1 MEYDVLR
8 YLDTV
13 PMQTIK
19 NCNKVKFDRLLL
31 ERFNVDRNIPT
42 GIVLTLSEKVQ
53 PEIDDFLEGFDFN
66 KCCSINKPV
75 SDVIFKCFDLTEYG
89 YNFVGMNYATGMNV
103 NGVHLSIKN
112 VRYDNAVYDLK
123 DFQKW
128 FWKLQEAYRDGTG
141 LSHEVSETVNIKL
154 TKRQVERMVF
164 TVAYYFYKDTTEL

>member
-8 YLDTV
+8 YLNTV

-42 GIVLTLSEKVQ
+42 GIILTLSEKVQ

-66 KCCSINKPV
+66 ETKSIYKPV
-75 SDVIFKCFDLTEYG
+75 SDVIFKCFDLTEYS
-89 YNFVGMNYATGMNV
+89 YNFVGMNCATGMNCDA
-103 NGVHLSIKN
+103 VHLNIEYA
-112 VRYDNAVYDLK
+112 RYENAVYNLK
-123 DFQKW
+123 DFQNW
-128 FWKLQEAYRDGTG
+128 FWKLQEAYRDGKG
-141 LSHEVSETVNIKL
+141 LTHKVSETVNIKL

-164 TVAYYFYKDTTEL
+164 TVAYFFYKDTTEL